1 MVGTGGSLRLV
12 TTPTWKAPL
21 MLALLTICLVLGVVA
36 GLVLLF
42 VAYPYR
48 GRALPVA
55 EPLGDAVAAVA
66 DKIDPG
72 EAPPQGVL
80 SSAEGARRTRRRIE
94 KAESRLTARLRDLT
108 GTVTGSAPSTGA
120 PGTNLADQPAPA
132 AGTELPRR
140 SAEEVDLRQQS
151 LDAGPRHS
159 RR

>member
-66 DKIDPG
+66 EKIDPG

-80 SSAEGARRTRRRIE
+80 GSPEAARRTRRRIE
-94 KAESRLTARLRDLT
+94 VAESRLTAWLRGLT
-108 GTVTGSAPSTGA
+108 ESVTGSAP
-120 PGTNLADQPAPA
+120 PAQSGQQVPDDA
-132 AGTELPRR
+132 SERPRR
-140 SAEEVDLRQQS
+140 TPEEIDLRQQS